1 MENDFYDND
10 SVLEMI
16 FPNLLNEDFDEDGM
30 SEL

>member
-10 SVLEMI
+10 SVLVIM